1 MRIGRRTGVILLC
14 LVLMLTLLPVTA
26 LAASSSV
33 HISNDGSKTMCQ
45 NEKVA
50 QSFTPT
56 KNGKI
61 DAFDVKLR
69 QYAYYGDFD
78 VKIELWSTDSNGLP
92 STKLATSGQREV
104 SWDQSLNSWIKFTFS
119 SPYTV
124 TAGTKYAMVVVAHDS
139 YNELMEI
146 KYADTDTYSGGC
158 LIEKGMGW
166 CNKTT
171 KDLAFRCWLT
181 PTEYTVTFLPGDH
194 GEFDP
199 AGAAAVQ
206 TVEYGGTATAPTVDP
221 EDYYEHTGWSGAFDN
236 VTGNLEITA
245 QYALVKHTVTFLPGD
260 HGTFDPAGADAVQ
273 LVEHGS
279 AATAPTV
286 NADDNYEFTGWSGT
300 FDNVTGDLEITAQY
314 ALVKH
319 AVTFLTGD
327 HGAFDPAGA
336 AAAQQVEHGSGATAP
351 TVIPDEGYVH
361 TGWSADFSSIT
372 EPLTVT
378 AQYEICEYTVTFES
392 NGGNLVPDAVVEYNA
407 LVPEPDDPEWDYHTF
422 NGWYQDEDLTD
433 KWDFAADKMGSADM
447 TLYASWTSDPITNLA
462 SEYTMYTGARVTW
475 SPKPPNGTWTW
486 DEDYLSAS
494 FDSGAAT
501 LNAVASSTAT
511 FKALKEGVTYV
522 VYKANGLTHTVKVTI
537 LKPEVP
543 VTGQND
549 TLFNV
554 LAGLC
559 GAALA
564 AGLLLMLKVRHASS
578 KSRE

>member
-158 LIEKGMGW
+158 LIEKGMSW

-206 TVEYGGTATAPTVDP
+206 TVEYGGAATAPTVDP
-221 EDYYEHTGWSGAFDN
+221 EDYYEH
-236 VTGNLEITA
+236 
-245 QYALVKHTVTFLPGD
+245 
-260 HGTFDPAGADAVQ
+260 
-273 LVEHGS
+273 
-279 AATAPTV
+279 
-286 NADDNYEFTGWSGT
+286 TGWSGT

-319 AVTFLTGD
+319 AVTFLPGD

-351 TVIPDEGYVH
+351 TVIPDEGYAH

-378 AQYEICEYTVTFES
+378 AQYEICEYTVNFES
-392 NGGNLVPDAVVEYNA
+392 NGGSLVSDAVVEYDA

-422 NGWYQDEDLTD
+422 NGWYQDEELTD
-433 KWDFAADKMGSADM
+433 KWDFAADRMGSADM
-447 TLYASWTSDPITNLA
+447 TLYASWTPDPITNLA

-501 LNAVASSTAT
+501 LNAVASSKAT

-564 AGLLLMLKVRHASS
+564 AGLLLMLKVRHATQ

>member
-1 MRIGRRTGVILLC
+1 MKIVRRTGAAFLC
-14 LVLMLTLLPVTA
+14 LVLMLTLLPITA

-33 HISNDGSKTMCQ
+33 HITNDGSKNMCQ

-56 KNGKI
+56 KNGTI

-69 QYAYYGDFD
+69 QYAIYGKFD
-78 VKIELWSTDSNGLP
+78 VKIELWSAGANGLP
-92 STKLATSGQREV
+92 DTKLATTNKKEVSSGQSLS
-104 SWDQSLNSWIKFTFS
+104 SWNKFTFS

-124 TAGTKYAMVVVAHDS
+124 TAGTKYVMVVDADDNF
-139 YNELMEI
+139 NEIMEI
-146 KYADTDTYSGGC
+146 KFADTDTYSGGC
-158 LIEKGMGW
+158 LIERGNGW

-194 GEFDP
+194 GDFDP
-199 AGAAAVQ
+199 DGAAAVQ
-206 TVEYGGTATAPTVDP
+206 TVEYGGAAAAPTVEP
-221 EDYYEHTGWSGAFDN
+221 EDYYEHTGWSGTFDN

-245 QYALVKHTVTFLPGD
+245 LYTLVKHTVTFLPGD
-260 HGTFDPAGADAVQ
+260 HGEFDPNGVGAVQ
-273 LVEHGS
+273 QVEHGA

-286 NADDNYEFTGWSGT
+286 DADENYEHTGWSGA

-319 AVTFLTGD
+319 AVTFLPGD
-327 HGAFDPAGA
+327 HGTFDAAGA
-336 AAAQQVEHGSGATAP
+336 AAAQLVEHGAPAAAP
-351 TVIPDEGYVH
+351 TVLTDEGYAH
-361 TGWSADFSSIT
+361 TGWSADFSSVT
-372 EPLTVT
+372 QPLTVT
-378 AQYEICEYTVTFES
+378 ALYEICEYKVTFNS
-392 NGGNLVPDAVVEYNA
+392 NGGSLVADAVVEYNA
-407 LVPEPDDPEWDYHTF
+407 LVPEPEDPEWDYHTF
-422 NGWYQDEDLTD
+422 NGWYQDETLTD

-447 TLYASWTSDPITNLA
+447 TLYASWTPDAITNLT
-462 SEYTMYTGARVTW
+462 SEYTIYTGARVTW
-475 SPKPPNGTWTW
+475 SPKPPNGAWTW

-522 VYKANGLTHTVKVTI
+522 VYKANGLTHTIKVTI

-549 TLFNV
+549 TLFKV

-559 GAALA
+559 GAAA
-564 AGLLLMLKVRHASS
+564 AIGLLLMLKDRHATS
-578 KSRE
+578 KTRG